1 MKLLLAVDGS
11 DSALTAVR
19 WVIDHR
25 GDWRAAPD
33 LHVLTVQPAVAS
45 GLVQRL
51 VSAEAVNDYQR
62 EEGEAAMAP
71 ARALLDAAGV
81 SAHQHIGV
89 GEPAHTIVAHARQ
102 LGADAIVMGTRGT
115 GGVRA
120 VLLGS
125 TARRVLELADRP
137 VWVVP

>member
-11 DSALTAVR
+11 DAALAAVR

-25 GDWRAAPD
+25 EDWRAAPD
-33 LHVLTVQPAVAS
+33 LHLLTVQPAVAS
-45 GLVQRL
+45 GLVRRL
-51 VSAEAVNDYQR
+51 VSPQAVDDYQR

-81 SAHQHIGV
+81 GAQVHIGV
-89 GEPAHTIVAHARQ
+89 GEPARTIVAHARQ
-102 LGADAIVMGTRGT
+102 LGADAIVMGTRGA
-115 GGVRA
+115 GGMRA
-120 VLLGS
+120 ALLGS
-125 TARRVLELADRP
+125 TARHVLEVTDRP